1 MKHMFIILVL
11 VSVVGAVFP
20 KRVKN
25 IAREHTKYP
34 SLVTAIASVETDFR
48 RVVGDG
54 GKSHG
59 ITQLQIRTIRYLM
72 KKDRTLVRY
81 KSLNDKQLAML
92 VYTDINVA
100 VEITSKLIN
109 FYIKRYGYFQAV
121 SRYNG
126 GTKNY
131 TYYNKIQKRKRRYM
145 NI

>member
-1 MKHMFIILVL
+1 MKYIFIILVL
-11 VSVVGAVFP
+11 ISVVGAVSP
-20 KRVKN
+20 KRVKS
-25 IAREHTKYP
+25 IAKEHTKYP

-48 RVVGDG
+48 KVVGDSG
-54 GKSHG
+54 RSHG
-59 ITQLQIRTIRYLM
+59 ITQLQVQAVRYLM
-72 KKDRTLVRY
+72 KKDKTLARY
-81 KSLNDKQLAML
+81 KSLSDKQLAML

-109 FYIKRYGYFQAV
+109 FYIKRYGYFQAI